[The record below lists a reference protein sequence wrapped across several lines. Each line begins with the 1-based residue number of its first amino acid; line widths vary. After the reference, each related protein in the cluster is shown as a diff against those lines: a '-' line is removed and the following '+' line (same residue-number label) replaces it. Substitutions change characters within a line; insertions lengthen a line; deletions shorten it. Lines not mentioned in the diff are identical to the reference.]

1 MRLLEK
7 VLWVIAAR
15 AGSKG
20 IPDKN
25 IKPLCGIPLLA
36 YRIRSALKIAHREDV
51 IISTDSKKYA
61 RIAADYGVTVPFI
74 RPSELSTDT
83 AASADVIWHAMQ
95 WAESSGR
102 RYDAVGLLE
111 PTSPFLYANR
121 LFEAVKRLFKNDE
134 AENIV
139 AVRKVSP
146 STFYIQKES
155 EYLDVISRRIAREG
169 FLRRQDERS
178 EVTPSGGFY
187 IAKWSSFKSNKSF
200 YTDKTL
206 SFLVSDIEGLEID
219 EPLDWEFAEFIVE
232 NHLEN
237 LSDGEF

>member
-1 MRLLEK
+1 MEN

-15 AGSKG
+15 SDSKG

-25 IKPLCGIPLLA
+25 IRPLGGIPLLA
-36 YRIRSALKIAHREDV
+36 YRIRSALKIAHRDDV

-61 RIAADYGVTVPFI
+61 KIASDYGVTVPFI
-74 RPSELSTDT
+74 RPPELSTDT

-95 WAESSGR
+95 WAESSERG
-102 RYDAVGLLE
+102 YEAVGLLE
-111 PTSPFLYANR
+111 PTSPFICGTR
-121 LFEAVKRLFKNDE
+121 LFEAVTRLFKKKE

-146 STFYIQKES
+146 STFYIQQES
-155 EYLDVISRRIAREG
+155 EYLDVISRRIAHEG
-169 FLRRQDERS
+169 LLRRQDERN
-178 EVTPSGGFY
+178 EMTPSGGFY
-187 IAKWSSFKSNKSF
+187 IAKWSSFKTHRSF

-219 EPLDWEFAEFIVE
+219 EPLDWDWAEFL
-232 NHLEN
+232 LEKN
-237 LSDGEF
+237 KANVGE